1 MKKPRLRIVG
11 GNEPPPFEHIA
22 RRLRIEA
29 MKLDVVRAS
38 LEDMGHAE
46 LSQKVLEACTELD
59 YDAAYILGEI
69 DETDFELEEI

>member
-1 MKKPRLRIVG
+1 MKKPQLRFLG

-46 LSQKVLEACTELD
+46 LSQKVLDACTELD
-59 YDAAYILGEI
+59 YDAAYILG
-69 DETDFELEEI
+69 DDFELEDS